1 MTFEGPHKPKSE
13 KAELTPEDLDLIRR
27 VEAGAASISE
37 LAGEKEAP
45 TDAPEAPVHTVLTAD
60 EQKAR
65 RDAAANPHGFRELD
79 T

>member
-1 MTFEGPHKPKSE
+1 MSLEGPHKPKSE

-27 VEAGAASISE
+27 VEAGAASSE
-37 LAGEKEAP
+37 LAGEKEAS
-45 TDAPEAPVHTVLTAD
+45 TAAPEAPVHTVLDAH